1 MFCLRDPFSLK
12 AGGRRKRRMR
22 ENEVEKWTI
31 ITIPGSLYK
40 EAKKWAEA
48 WGCTAEEFIIEAIEK
63 AIEEEK
69 KKREK

>member
-1 MFCLRDPFSLK
+1 
-12 AGGRRKRRMR
+12 MR